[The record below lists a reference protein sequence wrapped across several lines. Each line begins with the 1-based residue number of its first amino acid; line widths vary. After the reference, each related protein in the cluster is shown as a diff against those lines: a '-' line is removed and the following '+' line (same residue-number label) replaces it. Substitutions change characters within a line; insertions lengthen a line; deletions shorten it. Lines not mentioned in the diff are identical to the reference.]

1 MLCSLNAILTAENCI
16 DGIDNDG
23 DGLVDALDPDCWRC
37 GNRKTDPDEECDDG
51 NVLEG
56 DGCSSICMFQ
66 DFPPPS
72 LSPSPPPPPPT
83 NGGQIDY
90 CLATPGG
97 CATCAGK
104 CPTIDNYGKRGSMCR
119 LPNYLHG
126 AIPDSTIC
134 RNNLGSLALQTS
146 NVTTADADRTVV
158 GTATIYRTID
168 GFIWGTVQMQCPYLI
183 WSPGYISDIDRNTFM
198 LLSYTLNGVITV
210 ARVSL
215 IRARNGQGD
224 YVNDVFG
231 MDVDML
237 YSCYSFGFDL
247 QRAGFGS
254 IGCTPLSID
263 VQMSVRSVFA
273 TSSASSDTCITLNE
287 KNTQTDPGDNG
298 GSFTAKYPDPPSPP
312 PRNCPQ
318 LSSLPPNAPL
328 RIWINNMPVAP
339 ATGPSGLADQP
350 VVFTTLRPACAIPT
364 TTITLQSGNG
374 TGTFRV
380 GTDNKMMTIPSVGID
395 TLDVDVSTSGDCDD
409 HWVVIAIVVVAS
421 SGDSTPPI
429 PPAACPCWMRAAA
442 NGTCPGIKVP
452 ILLETLGNVPNG
464 QSVMQCVDPANYDI
478 FTGRMAYSYCWRYTC
493 LPDVFST
500 TSFKATCTDLD
511 RWNIK
516 QMDGKFLLDMQRTD
530 GVHIKVTGKPKNPD
544 LPPVVYTEYDD
555 DSWITLPEG
564 GFGNFTFEYIIPP
577 GFDDL
582 SAAVVMDASCACP
595 LLPEETEGG
604 VPGVL
609 CNSTYATMTAQL
621 VNDSSVTFKQCVSWP
636 NYDIL
641 TREMAWSHCWRYD
654 CLPRAF
660 YGQAYTVSINEVSKH
675 NIHDIPAA
683 DFELLTFVAPFG
695 MRADVTLNYVDKVEE
710 YNSTVGSLVI
720 QGRKQTVNVRSMI
733 DNLTISYYL
742 PAVWGL
748 DGLAAAV
755 VLRMVPGS
763 EMPMPPSPPDNPPSP
778 PSPPAIPA
786 SAPRVLITADF
797 MILGNLDVSKLGT
810 DSGVT
815 HSGYYVS
822 IPVSFYDFK
831 AMKDCSDDSKDALRL
846 QIAKAFSVDD
856 PSTVFVSCRFA
867 VPSTGEPILR
877 RVMRAMSRLLLGP
890 SPVVESNIIVPAGIE
905 FASAMTAGCTALT
918 GTLSGADCAASKATT
933 KPKITVTQTLP
944 VSQKDACS
952 TGDAVSDGS
961 ASIRSVA
968 SSSGSSLSSS
978 SVISTGCT
986 ATVVQGGSTETSGG
1000 GNSSPSPS
1008 PSPAPSPA
1016 PSSSKSGLSVGIIA
1030 GIAAGAVGGVVILAL
1045 VGIMVKNKMSQRNVT
1060 YVDPSGR
1067 TRTAKRW
1074 RTYSMQQQADAQL
1087 AGRGPVPGA
1096 AGGGPGVGVSTY

>member
-1 MLCSLNAILTAENCI
+1 MMELVTLSGADFDPAGKGGFVFLSTDDADDNGHCQYYNCGGLYPNVFSTALSTAPLEADGILAIGDFMVNSFARLSLEGWVDLANYPISKIRYMNSSTDIAAVNLTLYKVLYIPSNNKNTPGGISATTNRALIAIKSKIISFVNVNRGALIVLTQAGFGTEAFGFLPVALAFTALDFQDVDVTSDMVEISPPTDSSNSDHVYWHGYWTGPVDWNGLRVLAHQARECPIPYGRNQTCKATLLCSQNAILTAENCN

-23 DGLVDALDPDCWRC
+23 DKLVDALDPDCWRC
-37 GNRKTDPDEECDDG
+37 GNGRKDPDEECDDG
-51 NVLEG
+51 NVLNG
-56 DGCSSICMFQ
+56 DGCSSICKFQ

-83 NGGQIDY
+83 NDGENDY
-90 CLATPGG
+90 CLATVGG

-104 CPTIDNYGKRGSMCR
+104 CPTVDNYGKLGSICR
-119 LPNYLHG
+119 LPDYLHG

-134 RNNLGSLALQTS
+134 RNNIGSLAFQTT
-146 NVTTADADRTVV
+146 NVTTADTQRTLV
-158 GTATIYRTID
+158 GTATIYRTD
-168 GFIWGTVQMQCPYLI
+168 DNFLWGTVQMQCPYLI
-183 WSPGYISDIDRNTFM
+183 WSSSTTTTDATSFM

-210 ARVSL
+210 ARASL
-215 IRARNGQGD
+215 IRATTG
-224 YVNDVFG
+224 
-231 MDVDML
+231 DML

-247 QRAGFGS
+247 QPVFGS
-254 IGCTPLSID
+254 LGCTPLSIE

-273 TSSASSDTCITLNE
+273 LSPASGSSCSILNE
-287 KNTQTDPGDNG
+287 KNTQTDPKDNG
-298 GSFTAKYPDPPSPP
+298 DSFTA
-312 PRNCPQ
+312 N
-318 LSSLPPNAPL
+318 
-328 RIWINNMPVAP
+328 
-339 ATGPSGLADQP
+339 
-350 VVFTTLRPACAIPT
+350 
-364 TTITLQSGNG
+364 
-374 TGTFRV
+374 
-380 GTDNKMMTIPSVGID
+380 
-395 TLDVDVSTSGDCDD
+395 
-409 HWVVIAIVVVAS
+409 
-421 SGDSTPPI
+421 
-429 PPAACPCWMRAAA
+429 
-442 NGTCPGIKVP
+442 
-452 ILLETLGNVPNG
+452 
-464 QSVMQCVDPANYDI
+464 
-478 FTGRMAYSYCWRYTC
+478 
-493 LPDVFST
+493 
-500 TSFKATCTDLD
+500 
-511 RWNIK
+511 
-516 QMDGKFLLDMQRTD
+516 
-530 GVHIKVTGKPKNPD
+530 
-544 LPPVVYTEYDD
+544 
-555 DSWITLPEG
+555 
-564 GFGNFTFEYIIPP
+564 
-577 GFDDL
+577 
-582 SAAVVMDASCACP
+582 SCACP

-621 VNDSSVTFKQCVSWP
+621 VNDSSVTFKQCVTWP
-636 NYDIL
+636 NYDIVMQ
-641 TREMAWSHCWRYD
+641 EMAWSHCWRYD

-720 QGRKQTVNVRSMI
+720 QGRKQMVNVRSMI

-763 EMPMPPSPPDNPPSP
+763 EMPQPPSPPANPPSP

-797 MILGNLDVSKLGT
+797 MILGNLDVSKLGN

-822 IPVSFYDFK
+822 IPISFYDFT

-877 RVMRAMSRLLLGP
+877 RMMRAVSRLLLGP

-905 FASAMTAGCTALT
+905 FADAMTAGCTALT
-918 GTLSGADCAASKATT
+918 GTLSGADCAASQATT

-961 ASIRSVA
+961 ASIRSLA

-986 ATVVQGGSTETSGG
+986 ATIVQGGSPGTSGG
-1000 GNSSPSPS
+1000 GDSSPSPS
-1008 PSPAPSPA
+1008 PSPA
-1016 PSSSKSGLSVGIIA
+1016 PSSSKSGLSAGIIA
-1030 GIAAGAVGGVVILAL
+1030 GIAVGAVGGVVILAV
-1045 VGIMVKNKMSQRNVT
+1045 VGITVKNKMSQQNVT

-1067 TRTAKRW
+1067 TRAAKRW